1 MSLPIPDFNFNN
13 CKYFNKSDEN
23 VEYDIGVERQ
33 PGTRVYSITP
43 GYLLVTYLNT
53 TDVTASP
60 AVFGLIINWQ
70 GEILSNNYL
79 GDAYINNDG
88 VQFSS
93 KINFFAT
100 EPELGFFVS
109 EFITG
114 SYNIKWR
121 FFSQPDERGQITLSN
136 ENIITFTQIKSE
148 TRFIEFPTIG
158 YGYCVIT
165 FGSTS
170 SFRSPVD
177 PPIMVSDVSINGG
190 RYVVQVDF
198 SSTGS
203 VTDIKE
209 IRGLNITKVDHIF
222 MSILF
227 NGGYLLTIHTR
238 MNEGND
244 DVLVWYPMPNNS
256 VVALKQVG
264 TSDIWNIYYSELPR
278 FIEDDGYFN
287 PIIDST
293 TPKINDTIPMQTPS
307 LSISYK
313 SPVELSS
320 GNISI
325 FEVNGKESYFR
336 QSFNGQ
342 TTEFLTSDDDKKIT
356 INVFESIKKNQW
368 YILTGDSYGSVKL
381 DIKSSKSFL
390 NLQSEQEKKKIRDN
404 LAIELSESAS
414 VSPDRIKVTERYQ
427 NDQGQV
433 VLLFSIS
440 ATDDPFKSSA
450 NTIMKDLNTLIKFKS
465 Y

>member
-1 MSLPIPDFNFNN
+1 
-13 CKYFNKSDEN
+13 
-23 VEYDIGVERQ
+23 
-33 PGTRVYSITP
+33 
-43 GYLLVTYLNT
+43 
-53 TDVTASP
+53 
-60 AVFGLIINWQ
+60 
-70 GEILSNNYL
+70 
-79 GDAYINNDG
+79 
-88 VQFSS
+88 
-93 KINFFAT
+93 
-100 EPELGFFVS
+100 
-109 EFITG
+109 
-114 SYNIKWR
+114 
-121 FFSQPDERGQITLSN
+121 
-136 ENIITFTQIKSE
+136 
-148 TRFIEFPTIG
+148 
-158 YGYCVIT
+158 
-165 FGSTS
+165 
-170 SFRSPVD
+170 
-177 PPIMVSDVSINGG
+177 
-190 RYVVQVDF
+190 
-198 SSTGS
+198 
-203 VTDIKE
+203 
-209 IRGLNITKVDHIF
+209 
-222 MSILF
+222 
-227 NGGYLLTIHTR
+227 
-238 MNEGND
+238 
-244 DVLVWYPMPNNS
+244 MPNNS

-356 INVFESIKKNQW
+356 INVFES
-368 YILTGDSYGSVKL
+368 DSYGSVKL